1 MKKKGNKKSR
11 KRMQFGG
18 EATAPPGSR
27 ARRTRA
33 PAAGAGLSNVQKN
46 MLKGA
51 QQHARSTRQNPAKLQ
66 ELTAQYGQLLKPREG
81 RPAMLPGV
89 PAPGGMRGGGKT
101 KTKAGGALSRDV
113 HSTKY
118 QMGGMVGMSGPPP
131 EIPRFPAAGPAPA
144 PAPSSLSRSQQNLL
158 RQAQEYAQETGQN
171 PQAVQDLTAQHGDL
185 RRPPPA
191 PTSARGRG
199 GPRGG
204 GGRRGGGG

>member
-18 EATAPPGSR
+18 EATAPPASR

-33 PAAGAGLSNVQKN
+33 PAAGAGLSQAQQN
-46 MLKGA
+46 LLRGA
-51 QQHARSTRQNPAKLQ
+51 QQTAREHGTTPKVQ

-81 RPAMLPGV
+81 RRAMLPGA
-89 PAPGGMRGGGKT
+89 PAPGGMKGGGKT
-101 KTKAGGALSRDV
+101 KANGGALSRDV

-131 EIPRFPAAGPAPA
+131 DIPRFPAAGPAPA
-144 PAPSSLSRSQQNLL
+144 PAPSLSGAQSNLL
-158 RQAQEYAQETGQN
+158 RQAQEYSQSTGQN
-171 PQAVQDLTAQHGDL
+171 PQTLQGLTAQHGDL